1 MSSLSY
7 NIFVQQK
14 ICMQEPVI
22 QKTSGKSF
30 RKGFRAFI
38 LIIIA
43 ILALAIYWFYFNVKS
58 NGDRKGVLI
67 KFSHKGNIF
76 KTDEGEMWLG
86 CRQTVNAEKYFFSV
100 TNDSVAAVLKNL
112 QDECLQLEYKEY
124 RATLPWRGDSKYIV
138 YGVKKIEP
146 YLSR

>member
-1 MSSLSY
+1 
-7 NIFVQQK
+7 
-14 ICMQEPVI
+14 MQEPSI
-22 QKTSGKSF
+22 QKTSRNRF
-30 RKGFRAFI
+30 RKGFRTFI
-38 LIIIA
+38 LVIVAII
-43 ILALAIYWFYFNVKS
+43 ALAIYWFYFNVKS

-100 TNDSVAAVLKNL
+100 TNDSIAAILRNL
-112 QDECLQLEYKEY
+112 QDECMQVEYKAY
-124 RATLPWRGDSKYIV
+124 RATLPWRGESKYIV

-146 YLSR
+146 HFSQ